1 MGALPLSTGS
11 GGAGAA
17 VARARRPL
25 LTTPMSSSM
34 IDAAASSTPMHPLLL
49 RESSFRPSLRA
60 SAGPREAPGARSSS
74 GRRYPTPRSDDDGG
88 EAARNVSAATTTASS
103 APPARDLKRRP
114 RLRALVVVEGPSD
127 ARAVLRAV
135 DLSPGC
141 RSLGGATWAR
151 NKGAMDELVEAAE
164 RASTSADE
172 EGGRA
177 AAVVLLLDPDAPG
190 RVARG
195 EISRELCRRIPS
207 SGSSS
212 SSSSSSS
219 SPLALYHAFI
229 PPHKCRA
236 ARAVGGK
243 SAGDVGI
250 EHAAP
255 DAVVAALRSARRHR
269 GEEAPPSSSSEFPTA
284 VAPSRPPLFSMR
296 ELEEARLATSFD
308 AGSQQQKKKKKS
320 NLLEKEGEGEGESR
334 DTASSSPPSSSSC
347 SSSSSS
353 SSPPQKTS
361 DRRRR
366 FCDALGLGPCTGA
379 QLLRALNEW
388 GLTREDWEVGM
399 KAAEAA
405 AEEDA

>member
-1 MGALPLSTGS
+1 MRHAGPLPSSTGA
-11 GGAGAA
+11 GGAAGAA
-17 VARARRPL
+17 VARVRRPL
-25 LTTPMSSSM
+25 SLTLPMPM
-34 IDAAASSTPMHPLLL
+34 LDAAVASSTPMHPLLFRQSSL
-49 RESSFRPSLRA
+49 RSSLLRA
-60 SAGPREAPGARSSS
+60 SAGPREPPGAPRSSS
-74 GRRYPTPRSDDDGG
+74 GRRHPTPRSSDG
-88 EAARNVSAATTTASS
+88 EAARDVSAASS
-103 APPARDLKRRP
+103 TPTSSKRKP

-135 DLSPGC
+135 DLSAGC

-151 NKGAMDELVEAAE
+151 NRGAMDELVEGAE
-164 RASTSADE
+164 RASRGDE
-172 EGGRA
+172 SGKA

-207 SGSSS
+207 SSF
-212 SSSSSSS
+212 
-219 SPLALYHAFI
+219 ALYHAFI
-229 PPHKCRA
+229 PPSKCRA

-250 EHAAP
+250 EHASP
-255 DAVVAALRSARRHR
+255 EAVVAALRSARRHR
-269 GEEAPPSSSSEFPTA
+269 GEEEGAPPSSSS
-284 VAPSRPPLFSMR
+284 PPLFSMR

-308 AGSQQQKKKKKS
+308 AGSQQQQQKKK
-320 NLLEKEGEGEGESR
+320 EDKEGESGE
-334 DTASSSPPSSSSC
+334 DTASSSP

-353 SSPPQKTS
+353 SSPPAQKTS

-399 KAAEAA
+399 RAAEAA
-405 AEEDA
+405 DEEEKEKEEA